1 MTLDDAVALATKAHA
16 GQFDKAG
23 KPYIDHPLRVM
34 AGVSSPKEKIAAIL
48 HDVLE
53 DTSVSLD
60 DLRRIGC
67 PEEVV
72 AAVDA
77 LTMRSGEPNMA
88 YYSRVASNP
97 IALVVKRADIAD
109 NSDPKRLAQLPSGVA
124 DRLRTK
130 YVTALA
136 ALNKFGP

>member
-1 MTLDDAVALATKAHA
+1 
-16 GQFDKAG
+16 
-23 KPYIDHPLRVM
+23 
-34 AGVSSPKEKIAAIL
+34 
-48 HDVLE
+48 
-53 DTSVSLD
+53 
-60 DLRRIGC
+60 
-67 PEEVV
+67 
-72 AAVDA
+72 
-77 LTMRSGEPNMA
+77 MA